1 MTTGWEEN
9 GPKACDVVRDSIES
23 WQQEKINFER
33 SMTDFQRALREHV
46 NGDSS
51 RLVEILRSRPISTNE
66 QEELADELEFPEL
79 PKKSGRP
86 PDEAMRWLANTAS
99 SIYRSWKARNKGE
112 GVKDRGFADEMKA
125 RSCFYAIELA
135 GPWNEGEEPDVEAV
149 KLLLSRP
156 RNRWKL
162 FAY

>member
-79 PKKSGRP
+79 PKKKWAATGRSN
-86 PDEAMRWLANTAS
+86 A
-99 SIYRSWKARNKGE
+99 
-112 GVKDRGFADEMKA
+112 V
-125 RSCFYAIELA
+125 A
-135 GPWNEGEEPDVEAV
+135 GQHGIKYLP
-149 KLLLSRP
+149 
-156 RNRWKL
+156 
-162 FAY
+162 